1 MIAGSLLIDDHIHES
16 NTLFPMYTDAA
27 GDSYYRKT
35 TLDGSCFVRAEELV
49 KRAQMR
55 LRACLDRNAALV
67 EELAVCGSKSKK
79 SFLMWDEEY
88 VKIFNHKK
96 ENEALVVV
104 RTQELSLAT
113 QAADSTVMQITHED
127 CALGLA
133 SQRSLLAVPYSAHL
147 RGKRT
152 LGVLKAHR
160 NTGAFMRMGKYY
172 VEYMSD
178 AGRYGSLAIDFMRA
192 SECVL
197 REGQTLHLHLDFEL
211 YAELTATLPNLRL
224 ADPQLHAAL
233 QEPGGVCVLEIFYV
247 LGDSKKYPVQE
258 FGTKSCIRVAID
270 KGDGIV
276 ILFVSLF
283 KVSED
288 REGAKTYKSIV
299 TVRQFPLEHTMSYA
313 SSMQVVDKNKPHG
326 AQARSSKRDSCFWK

>member
-1 MIAGSLLIDDHIHES
+1 
-16 NTLFPMYTDAA
+16 
-27 GDSYYRKT
+27 
-35 TLDGSCFVRAEELV
+35 
-49 KRAQMR
+49 MR
-55 LRACLDRNAALV
+55 LRASLDRNAALV

-104 RTQELSLAT
+104 RTQELSLST

-133 SQRSLLAVPYSAHL
+133 AQRSLLAVPYSAHL
-147 RGKRT
+147 QGKRT

-299 TVRQFPLEHTMSYA
+299 TVRQFPSEHTMSYA
-313 SSMQVVDKNKPHG
+313 LSMQVVDKNKPHG
-326 AQARSSKRDSCFWK
+326 AQERSSKRDSCFWK